1 MFKDIENSAELQQY
15 LFNFGVNEHPLQTEI
30 REYTEKNLGN
40 AATMQISPDQGAFLQ
55 FIIKSSN
62 IQNCLEIGTFTG
74 YSAFTM
80 ALALPENGSIISLDI
95 DKKNTDIAKKY
106 WSKHS
111 VGKKIDFILAPAL
124 ETMDEFINLDKTFD
138 LIFIDA
144 DKKNYK
150 NYFLKSLELTEKDG
164 IIIIDNTLWKGKVAD
179 KSASDDKTNSIKEF
193 NMFIRDFK
201 GTENM
206 ILPIADGMTICRKL

>member
-1 MFKDIENSAELQQY
+1 MFKFAENSPELEKY
-15 LFNFGVNEHPLQTEI
+15 LFSFGVNEHPLQKEI

-40 AATMQISPDQGAFLQ
+40 SAIMQISPDQGALLQ

-74 YSAFTM
+74 YSALTM

-95 DKKNTDIAKKY
+95 DKVTTDVAKKY

-111 VGKKIDFILAPAL
+111 VSKKIDFILAPAL
-124 ETMDEFINLDKTFD
+124 ETMEEFINQDKIFD

-150 NYFLKSLELTEKDG
+150 NYFLKSIELLEKDG
-164 IIIIDNTLWKGKVAD
+164 IIIIDNTLWKGKVID
-179 KSASDDKTNSIKEF
+179 PNISDDQTISIREF
-193 NMFIRDFK
+193 NRFVKDFK
-201 GTENM
+201 GTESM

>member
-1 MFKDIENSAELQQY
+1 MFKSIENSAELQKY
-15 LFNFGVNEHPLQTEI
+15 IFTYGVNEHPLQKEI

-40 AATMQISPDQGAFLQ
+40 SAIMQISPDQGALLQ

-74 YSAFTM
+74 YSALTM
-80 ALALPENGSIISLDI
+80 ALALPENGSIVSLDI
-95 DKKNTDIAKKY
+95 DKANTDIAKKY

-124 ETMDEFINLDKTFD
+124 ETMEEFINQDKIFD

-150 NYFLKSLELTEKDG
+150 NYFLKSLELLEKDG
-164 IIIIDNTLWKGKVAD
+164 IIIIDNTLLKGKVFD
-179 KSASDDKTNSIKEF
+179 LNITDDQTNSIREF
-193 NMFIRDFK
+193 NSFVRDFK
-201 GTENM
+201 GTDSM

>member
-15 LFNFGVNEHPLQTEI
+15 LFKFGVNEHPLQTEI
-30 REYTEKNLGN
+30 RKYTEKNLGN

-74 YSAFTM
+74 YSALTM

-106 WSKHS
+106 WNKHS

-124 ETMDEFINLDKTFD
+124 ETMDEFVNLDKTFD

-150 NYFLKSLELTEKDG
+150 NYFLRSLELTEKDG

-179 KSASDDKTNSIKEF
+179 KSANDDKTNSIKEF
-193 NMFIRDFK
+193 NTFIRDFK

>member
-1 MFKDIENSAELQQY
+1 MFKSIENSAELEKY
-15 LFNFGVNEHPLQTEI
+15 IFTYGVNEHPLQKEI

-40 AATMQISPDQGAFLQ
+40 SAIMQISPDQGALLQ

-74 YSAFTM
+74 YSALTM
-80 ALALPENGSIISLDI
+80 ALALPENGSIVSLDI
-95 DKKNTDIAKKY
+95 DKVNTDIAKKY

-124 ETMDEFINLDKTFD
+124 ETMEEFINQDKMFD

-150 NYFLKSLELTEKDG
+150 NYFLKSLELLEKDG
-164 IIIIDNTLWKGKVAD
+164 IIIIDNTLWKGKVFD
-179 KSASDDKTNSIKEF
+179 LNITDDQTNSIREF
-193 NMFIRDFK
+193 NSFVRDFK
-201 GTENM
+201 GTDSM

>member
-1 MFKDIENSAELQQY
+1 M
-15 LFNFGVNEHPLQTEI
+15 NEHPLQTEI

-74 YSAFTM
+74 YSALTM

-124 ETMDEFINLDKTFD
+124 ETMDEFVNLDKTFD

-179 KSASDDKTNSIKEF
+179 KSANDDKTNSIKEF

>member
-1 MFKDIENSAELQQY
+1 MFKSIENSAELQKY
-15 LFNFGVNEHPLQTEI
+15 IFTYGVNEHPLQKEI

-40 AATMQISPDQGAFLQ
+40 SAIMQISPDQGALLQ

-74 YSAFTM
+74 YSALTM
-80 ALALPENGSIISLDI
+80 ALALPENGSIVSLDI
-95 DKKNTDIAKKY
+95 DKVNTDIAKKY

-124 ETMDEFINLDKTFD
+124 ETMEEFINQDKMFD

-150 NYFLKSLELTEKDG
+150 NYFLKSLELLEKDG
-164 IIIIDNTLWKGKVAD
+164 IIVIDNTLWKGKVFD
-179 KSASDDKTNSIKEF
+179 LNITDDQTNSIREF
-193 NMFIRDFK
+193 NSFVRDFK
-201 GTENM
+201 GTDSM

>member
-1 MFKDIENSAELQQY
+1 VFKSIENSAELQKY
-15 LFNFGVNEHPLQTEI
+15 IFTYGVNEHPLQKEI

-40 AATMQISPDQGAFLQ
+40 SAIMQISPDQGALLQ
-55 FIIKSSN
+55 FIIKTSN

-74 YSAFTM
+74 YSALTM
-80 ALALPENGSIISLDI
+80 ALALPENGSIVSLDI
-95 DKKNTDIAKKY
+95 DKVNTDIAKKY

-124 ETMDEFINLDKTFD
+124 ETMEEFINQDKMFD

-150 NYFLKSLELTEKDG
+150 NYFLKSLELLEKDG
-164 IIIIDNTLWKGKVAD
+164 IIIIDNTLWKGKVFD
-179 KSASDDKTNSIKEF
+179 LNITDDQTNSIREF
-193 NMFIRDFK
+193 NSFVRDFK
-201 GTENM
+201 GTDSM

>member
-1 MFKDIENSAELQQY
+1 MFKSIENSAELQKY
-15 LFNFGVNEHPLQTEI
+15 IFNYGVNEHPLQKEI

-40 AATMQISPDQGAFLQ
+40 SAIMQISPDQGALLQ

-74 YSAFTM
+74 YSALTM
-80 ALALPENGSIISLDI
+80 ALALPENGSIVSLDI
-95 DKKNTDIAKKY
+95 DKVNTDIAKKY

-124 ETMDEFINLDKTFD
+124 ETMEEFINQDKMFD

-150 NYFLKSLELTEKDG
+150 NYFLKSLELLEKDG
-164 IIIIDNTLWKGKVAD
+164 IIIIDNTLWKGKVFD
-179 KSASDDKTNSIKEF
+179 LNITDDQTNSVREF
-193 NMFIRDFK
+193 NSFVRDFK
-201 GTENM
+201 GTDSM

>member
-1 MFKDIENSAELQQY
+1 VFKDIENSAELQQY

-74 YSAFTM
+74 YSALTM

-144 DKKNYK
+144 DKKNCK

-179 KSASDDKTNSIKEF
+179 KSANDDKTNSIKEF
-193 NMFIRDFK
+193 NTFIRDFK

>member
-1 MFKDIENSAELQQY
+1 MFKSIENSAELQKY
-15 LFNFGVNEHPLQTEI
+15 IFTYGVNEHPLQKEI

-40 AATMQISPDQGAFLQ
+40 SAIMQISPDQGALLQ

-74 YSAFTM
+74 YSALTM
-80 ALALPENGSIISLDI
+80 ALALPENGSIVSLDI
-95 DKKNTDIAKKY
+95 DKVNTDIAKKY
-106 WSKHS
+106 WSKHN

-124 ETMDEFINLDKTFD
+124 ETMEEFINQDKMFD

-150 NYFLKSLELTEKDG
+150 NYFLKSLELLEKDG
-164 IIIIDNTLWKGKVAD
+164 IIIIDNTLWKGKVFD
-179 KSASDDKTNSIKEF
+179 LNITDDQTNSIREF
-193 NMFIRDFK
+193 NSFVRDFK
-201 GTENM
+201 GTDSM

>member
-1 MFKDIENSAELQQY
+1 VFKDIENSAELQKY
-15 LFNFGVNEHPLQTEI
+15 LFEFGVNEHPLQTEI

-40 AATMQISPDQGAFLQ
+40 SATMQISPDQGAFLQ

-74 YSAFTM
+74 YSALTM

-124 ETMDEFINLDKTFD
+124 ETMDEFVNLDKTFD

-179 KSASDDKTNSIKEF
+179 KSANDDKTNSIKEF

>member
-1 MFKDIENSAELQQY
+1 VFKDIENSTELQRY
-15 LFNFGVNEHPLQTEI
+15 LFNFGVKEHPLQTEI

-74 YSAFTM
+74 YSALTM

-179 KSASDDKTNSIKEF
+179 KSANDDKTNSIKEF
-193 NMFIRDFK
+193 NTFIRDFK

>member
-179 KSASDDKTNSIKEF
+179 KSANDDKTNSIKEF
-193 NMFIRDFK
+193 NTFIRDFK

>member
-1 MFKDIENSAELQQY
+1 
-15 LFNFGVNEHPLQTEI
+15 
-30 REYTEKNLGN
+30 
-40 AATMQISPDQGAFLQ
+40 
-55 FIIKSSN
+55 
-62 IQNCLEIGTFTG
+62 
-74 YSAFTM
+74 M

-106 WSKHS
+106 WNKHS

-179 KSASDDKTNSIKEF
+179 KSANDDKTNSIKEF
-193 NMFIRDFK
+193 NTFIRDFK

>member
-1 MFKDIENSAELQQY
+1 MFKDIENSTELQNY
-15 LFNFGVNEHPLQTEI
+15 LFKFGVNEHPLQTEI
-30 REYTEKNLGN
+30 REYTEKNLGS

-74 YSAFTM
+74 YSALTI

-179 KSASDDKTNSIKEF
+179 KSANDDKTNSIKEF
-193 NMFIRDFK
+193 NAFIRDFK

>member
-1 MFKDIENSAELQQY
+1 MFKFAENSPELEKY
-15 LFNFGVNEHPLQTEI
+15 LFSFGVNENPLQKEI

-40 AATMQISPDQGAFLQ
+40 SAIMQISPDQGALLQ

-74 YSAFTM
+74 YSALTM
-80 ALALPENGSIISLDI
+80 ALALPENGSIVSLDI
-95 DKKNTDIAKKY
+95 DKVNTDIAKKY

-124 ETMDEFINLDKTFD
+124 ETMEEFINQDKMFD

-150 NYFLKSLELTEKDG
+150 NYFLKSLELLEKDG
-164 IIIIDNTLWKGKVAD
+164 IIIIDNTLWKGKVFD
-179 KSASDDKTNSIKEF
+179 LNITDDQTNSIREF
-193 NMFIRDFK
+193 NSFVRDFK
-201 GTENM
+201 GTDSM

>member
-1 MFKDIENSAELQQY
+1 VFKDIENSAELQQY

-74 YSAFTM
+74 YSALTM

-138 LIFIDA
+138 LIFIGA

-179 KSASDDKTNSIKEF
+179 KSANDDKTNSIKEF
-193 NMFIRDFK
+193 NTFIRDFK

>member
-1 MFKDIENSAELQQY
+1 VFKSIENSAELQKY
-15 LFNFGVNEHPLQTEI
+15 IFTYGVNEHPLQKEI

-40 AATMQISPDQGAFLQ
+40 SAIMQISPDQGALLQ

-74 YSAFTM
+74 YSALTM
-80 ALALPENGSIISLDI
+80 ALALPENGSIVSLDI
-95 DKKNTDIAKKY
+95 DKVNTDIAKKY

-124 ETMDEFINLDKTFD
+124 ETMDEFINQDKMFD

-150 NYFLKSLELTEKDG
+150 NYFLKSLELLEKDG
-164 IIIIDNTLWKGKVAD
+164 IIIIDNTLWKGKVFD
-179 KSASDDKTNSIKEF
+179 LNITDDQTNSIREF
-193 NMFIRDFK
+193 NSLVRDFK
-201 GTENM
+201 GTDSM

>member
-1 MFKDIENSAELQQY
+1 VFKFAENSPELEKY
-15 LFNFGVNEHPLQTEI
+15 LFSFGVNEHPLQKEI

-40 AATMQISPDQGAFLQ
+40 SAIMQISPDQGALLQ

-74 YSAFTM
+74 YSALTM
-80 ALALPENGSIISLDI
+80 ALALPENGSIVSLDI
-95 DKKNTDIAKKY
+95 DKVNTDIAKKY

-124 ETMDEFINLDKTFD
+124 ETMEEFINQDKMFD

-150 NYFLKSLELTEKDG
+150 NYFLKSLELLEKDG
-164 IIIIDNTLWKGKVAD
+164 IIIIDNTLWKGKVFD
-179 KSASDDKTNSIKEF
+179 LNITDDQTNSIREF
-193 NMFIRDFK
+193 NSFVRDFK
-201 GTENM
+201 GTDSM

>member
-1 MFKDIENSAELQQY
+1 MFKSIESSPELQQY
-15 LFNFGVNEHPLQTEI
+15 LFKTGIHEHPLQKEL

-40 AATMQISPDQGAFLQ
+40 AATMQISPDQGALLQ

-62 IQNCLEIGTFTG
+62 TQNCLEIGTFTG
-74 YSAFTM
+74 YSALTM
-80 ALALPENGSIISLDI
+80 ALALPENGSIVSLDI
-95 DKKNTDIAKKY
+95 DKNNADIAKKY

-124 ETMDEFINLDKTFD
+124 DTMDEFINQDRIFD

-150 NYFLKSLELTEKDG
+150 NYFLKSLELLEKDG
-164 IIIIDNTLWKGKVAD
+164 IIIIDNTLWKGKVANQNFND
-179 KSASDDKTNSIKEF
+179 HQTNSIREF
-193 NMFIRDFK
+193 NKFIKDFK
-201 GTENM
+201 GTESM
-206 ILPIADGMTICRKL
+206 ILSIADGMTLCRKL

>member
-1 MFKDIENSAELQQY
+1 MFKFAENSHELEKY
-15 LFNFGVNEHPLQTEI
+15 LFSFGVNEHPLQKEI

-40 AATMQISPDQGAFLQ
+40 SAIMQISPDQGALLQ

-74 YSAFTM
+74 YSALTM
-80 ALALPENGSIISLDI
+80 ALALPENGSIVSLDI
-95 DKKNTDIAKKY
+95 DKVNTDIAKKY

-124 ETMDEFINLDKTFD
+124 ETMEEFINQDKMFD

-150 NYFLKSLELTEKDG
+150 NYFLKSLELLEKDG
-164 IIIIDNTLWKGKVAD
+164 IIIIDNTLWKGKVFD
-179 KSASDDKTNSIKEF
+179 LNITDDQTNSIREF
-193 NMFIRDFK
+193 NSFVRDFK
-201 GTENM
+201 GTDSM

>member
-1 MFKDIENSAELQQY
+1 MFKSIENSAELQKY
-15 LFNFGVNEHPLQTEI
+15 IFTYGVNEHPLQKEI

-40 AATMQISPDQGAFLQ
+40 SAIMQISPDQGALLQ

-74 YSAFTM
+74 YSALTM
-80 ALALPENGSIISLDI
+80 ALALPENGSIVSLDI
-95 DKKNTDIAKKY
+95 DKVNTDIAKKY

-124 ETMDEFINLDKTFD
+124 ETMEEFINQDKMFD

-150 NYFLKSLELTEKDG
+150 NYFLKSFELLEKDG
-164 IIIIDNTLWKGKVAD
+164 IIIIDNTLWKGKVFD
-179 KSASDDKTNSIKEF
+179 LNITDDQTNSIREF
-193 NMFIRDFK
+193 NSFVRDFK
-201 GTENM
+201 GTDSM

>member
-1 MFKDIENSAELQQY
+1 VFKDIENSAELQQY

-74 YSAFTM
+74 YSALTM

-179 KSASDDKTNSIKEF
+179 KSANDDKTNSIKEF
-193 NMFIRDFK
+193 NTFIRDFK

>member
-1 MFKDIENSAELQQY
+1 MFKSIENSAELQKY
-15 LFNFGVNEHPLQTEI
+15 IFTYGVNEHPLQKEI

-40 AATMQISPDQGAFLQ
+40 SAIMQISPDQGALLQ
-55 FIIKSSN
+55 FVIKSSN

-74 YSAFTM
+74 YSALTM
-80 ALALPENGSIISLDI
+80 ALALPENGSIVSLDI
-95 DKKNTDIAKKY
+95 DKVNTDIAKKY
-106 WSKHS
+106 CSKHS

-124 ETMDEFINLDKTFD
+124 ETMEEFINQDKMFD

-150 NYFLKSLELTEKDG
+150 NYFLKSLELLEKDG
-164 IIIIDNTLWKGKVAD
+164 IIIIDNTLWKGKVFD
-179 KSASDDKTNSIKEF
+179 LNITDDQTNSIREF
-193 NMFIRDFK
+193 NSFVRDFK
-201 GTENM
+201 GTDSM

>member
-1 MFKDIENSAELQQY
+1 MFKSIENSAELQKY
-15 LFNFGVNEHPLQTEI
+15 IFTYGVNEHPLQKEI

-40 AATMQISPDQGAFLQ
+40 SAIMQISPDQGALLQ

-74 YSAFTM
+74 YSALTM
-80 ALALPENGSIISLDI
+80 ALALPENGSIVSLDI
-95 DKKNTDIAKKY
+95 DKVNTDIAKKY

-124 ETMDEFINLDKTFD
+124 ETMEEFINQDKIFD

-150 NYFLKSLELTEKDG
+150 NYFLKSLELLEKDG
-164 IIIIDNTLWKGKVAD
+164 IIIIDNTLWKGKVFD
-179 KSASDDKTNSIKEF
+179 LNITDDQTNSIREF
-193 NMFIRDFK
+193 NSFVRDFK
-201 GTENM
+201 GTDSM

>member
-1 MFKDIENSAELQQY
+1 MFKSIENSAELQKY
-15 LFNFGVNEHPLQTEI
+15 IFTYGVNEHPLQKEI

-40 AATMQISPDQGAFLQ
+40 SAIMQISPDQGALLQ

-74 YSAFTM
+74 YSALTM
-80 ALALPENGSIISLDI
+80 AFALPENGSIVSLDI
-95 DKKNTDIAKKY
+95 DKVNTDIAKKY

-124 ETMDEFINLDKTFD
+124 ETMEEFINQDKMFD

-150 NYFLKSLELTEKDG
+150 NYFLKSLELLEKDG
-164 IIIIDNTLWKGKVAD
+164 IIIIDNTLWKGKVFD
-179 KSASDDKTNSIKEF
+179 LNITDDQTNSIREF
-193 NMFIRDFK
+193 NSFVRDFK
-201 GTENM
+201 GTDSM

>member
-1 MFKDIENSAELQQY
+1 VFKDIENSTELQRY
-15 LFNFGVNEHPLQTEI
+15 LFNFGVKEHPLQTEI

-74 YSAFTM
+74 YSALTM
-80 ALALPENGSIISLDI
+80 ALALPENGSIISLDV

-179 KSASDDKTNSIKEF
+179 KSANDDKTNSIKEF
-193 NMFIRDFK
+193 NKFIRDFK

>member
-1 MFKDIENSAELQQY
+1 VFKSIENSAELQKY
-15 LFNFGVNEHPLQTEI
+15 IFTYGVNEHPLQKEI

-40 AATMQISPDQGAFLQ
+40 SAIMQISPDQGALLQ

-74 YSAFTM
+74 YSALTI
-80 ALALPENGSIISLDI
+80 ALALPENGSIVSLDI
-95 DKKNTDIAKKY
+95 DKVNTDIAKKY

-124 ETMDEFINLDKTFD
+124 ETMEEFINQDKMFD

-150 NYFLKSLELTEKDG
+150 NYFLKSLELLEKDG
-164 IIIIDNTLWKGKVAD
+164 IIIIDNTLWKGKVFD
-179 KSASDDKTNSIKEF
+179 LNITDDQTNSIREF
-193 NMFIRDFK
+193 NSFVRDFK
-201 GTENM
+201 GTDSM

>member
-1 MFKDIENSAELQQY
+1 MFKSIENSAELQKY
-15 LFNFGVNEHPLQTEI
+15 IFTYGVNEHPLQKEI

-40 AATMQISPDQGAFLQ
+40 SAIMQISPDQGALLQ

-74 YSAFTM
+74 YSALTM
-80 ALALPENGSIISLDI
+80 ALALPENGSIVSLDI
-95 DKKNTDIAKKY
+95 DKLNTDIAKKY

-124 ETMDEFINLDKTFD
+124 ETMEEFINQDKMFD

-150 NYFLKSLELTEKDG
+150 NYFLKSLELLEKDG
-164 IIIIDNTLWKGKVAD
+164 IIIIDNTLWKGKVFD
-179 KSASDDKTNSIKEF
+179 LNITDDQTNSIREF
-193 NMFIRDFK
+193 NSFVRDFK
-201 GTENM
+201 GTDSM

>member
-1 MFKDIENSAELQQY
+1 MFKSIENSAELQKY
-15 LFNFGVNEHPLQTEI
+15 IFTYGVNEHPLQKEI

-40 AATMQISPDQGAFLQ
+40 SAIMQISPEQGALLQ

-74 YSAFTM
+74 YSALTM
-80 ALALPENGSIISLDI
+80 ALALPENGSIVSLDI
-95 DKKNTDIAKKY
+95 DKVNTDIAKKY

-124 ETMDEFINLDKTFD
+124 ETIEEFINQDKVFD

-150 NYFLKSLELTEKDG
+150 NYFLKSLELLEKDG
-164 IIIIDNTLWKGKVAD
+164 IIIIDNTLWKGKVFD
-179 KSASDDKTNSIKEF
+179 LNITDDQTNSIREF
-193 NMFIRDFK
+193 NSFVRDFK
-201 GTENM
+201 GTDSM

>member
-1 MFKDIENSAELQQY
+1 MFKSIENSAELQKY
-15 LFNFGVNEHPLQTEI
+15 IFTYGVNEHPLQKEI

-40 AATMQISPDQGAFLQ
+40 SAIMQISPDQGALLQ

-74 YSAFTM
+74 YSALTI
-80 ALALPENGSIISLDI
+80 ALALPENGSIVSLDI
-95 DKKNTDIAKKY
+95 DKVNTDIAKKY
-106 WSKHS
+106 WNKHS
-111 VGKKIDFILAPAL
+111 VGKKIDFILAPAI
-124 ETMDEFINLDKTFD
+124 ETMEEFINQDKMFD

-150 NYFLKSLELTEKDG
+150 NYFLKSLELLEKDG
-164 IIIIDNTLWKGKVAD
+164 IIIIDNTLWKGKVFD
-179 KSASDDKTNSIKEF
+179 LNITDDQTNSIREF
-193 NMFIRDFK
+193 NSFVRDFK
-201 GTENM
+201 GTDSM

>member
-1 MFKDIENSAELQQY
+1 MFKSIENSAELQKY
-15 LFNFGVNEHPLQTEI
+15 IFTYGVNEHPLQKEI

-40 AATMQISPDQGAFLQ
+40 SAIMQISPDQGALLQ

-74 YSAFTM
+74 YSALTM
-80 ALALPENGSIISLDI
+80 ALALPENGSIVSLDI
-95 DKKNTDIAKKY
+95 DKVNTDIAKKY

-124 ETMDEFINLDKTFD
+124 DTMDEFINQDRIFD

-150 NYFLKSLELTEKDG
+150 NYFLKSLELLEKDG
-164 IIIIDNTLWKGKVAD
+164 IIIIDNTLWKGKVANQNIN
-179 KSASDDKTNSIKEF
+179 DDQTNSIREF
-193 NMFIRDFK
+193 NKFVKDFK
-201 GTENM
+201 GAESM
-206 ILPIADGMTICRKL
+206 ILSIADGMTLCRKL

>member
-1 MFKDIENSAELQQY
+1 VFKDIENSTELQRY
-15 LFNFGVNEHPLQTEI
+15 LFNFGVKEHPLQTEI

-62 IQNCLEIGTFTG
+62 IQNCLEIGTFSG
-74 YSAFTM
+74 YSALTM

-179 KSASDDKTNSIKEF
+179 KSANDDKTNSIKEF
-193 NMFIRDFK
+193 NTFIRDFK

>member
-1 MFKDIENSAELQQY
+1 MFKSIENSAELQKY
-15 LFNFGVNEHPLQTEI
+15 IFTYGVNEHPLQKEI

-40 AATMQISPDQGAFLQ
+40 SAIMQISPDQGALLQ

-74 YSAFTM
+74 YSALTM
-80 ALALPENGSIISLDI
+80 ALALPENGSIVSLDI
-95 DKKNTDIAKKY
+95 DKVNTDIAKKY

-124 ETMDEFINLDKTFD
+124 ETMEEFINQDKMFD

-144 DKKNYK
+144 DKKSYK
-150 NYFLKSLELTEKDG
+150 NYFLKSLELLEKDG
-164 IIIIDNTLWKGKVAD
+164 IIIIDNTLWKGKVFD
-179 KSASDDKTNSIKEF
+179 LNITDDQTNSIREF
-193 NMFIRDFK
+193 NSFVRDFK
-201 GTENM
+201 GTDSM